1 MVIAF
6 EMIFLQTYNEQH
18 CFSRFYPTMIGGIF
32 FSIQLI
38 QIDLSQMKW
47 NKLFSLFFMKRQ
59 LKQPFGEMSTS
70 IFNQFTFMTRRAKSR
85 TNEQQVQVFMSLT
98 SVSNISQLK
107 IKEKIVLQLLLLLI
121 EVMLTF
127 LLKERKR
134 HKMKILKFRRFNQ
147 VQQRHSIL
155 MYDFH
160 DSTDTKEQ
168 YTFYYTFLES
178 KIIYVVCIYSTVHV
192 PNLNSNY
199 FKKG

>member
-1 MVIAF
+1 MLLKWSSYRLIMSSTVFPDFIPLWLGA
-6 EMIFLQTYNEQH
+6 
-18 CFSRFYPTMIGGIF
+18 SF

-47 NKLFSLFFMKRQ
+47 NKLFSLFFYEETAETTIWWNVNINLQ
-59 LKQPFGEMSTS
+59 SVHFYDQIP
-70 IFNQFTFMTRRAKSR
+70 KSR

-107 IKEKIVLQLLLLLI
+107 IKEKFVLQLLLLLI

-147 VQQRHSIL
+147 V
-155 MYDFH
+155 
-160 DSTDTKEQ
+160 
-168 YTFYYTFLES
+168 
-178 KIIYVVCIYSTVHV
+178 
-192 PNLNSNY
+192 
-199 FKKG
+199 